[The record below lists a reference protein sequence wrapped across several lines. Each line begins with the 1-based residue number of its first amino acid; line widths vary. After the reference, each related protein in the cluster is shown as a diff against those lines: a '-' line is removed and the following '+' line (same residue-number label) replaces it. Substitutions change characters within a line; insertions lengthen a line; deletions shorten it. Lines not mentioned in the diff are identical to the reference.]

1 MKDAQ
6 SKIMKI
12 FKKHNSLENYF
23 VKIYDPDSYFRE
35 NHKEKL
41 RIDEVGVEYIVFKID
56 IYFSEFLLAVEI
68 DKNLT
73 DRDIIFEEKR
83 LKEIEL
89 KLDCEFIKINLFQ
102 YGSRCDLD
110 YELDCI
116 NHLLVILK
124 IEK

>member
-89 KLDCEFIKINLFQ
+89 KLDCEFIEIILFQ
-102 YGSRCDLD
+102 Y
-110 YELDCI
+110 
-116 NHLLVILK
+116 
-124 IEK
+124 

>member
-41 RIDEVGVEYIVFKID
+41 RIDEVGVEYIVLKID
-56 IYFSEFLLAVEI
+56 I
-68 DKNLT
+68 
-73 DRDIIFEEKR
+73 
-83 LKEIEL
+83 
-89 KLDCEFIKINLFQ
+89 
-102 YGSRCDLD
+102 
-110 YELDCI
+110 
-116 NHLLVILK
+116 
-124 IEK
+124 